1 MYKAS
6 ITKEKFNVLKK
17 NVEFINAIRLLRI
30 DSAIAMFESLMYRAL
45 QNDKKTDPKDDTSRD
60 KRDRLEIVQYYGA
73 VLYESIK
80 TMYQMKGQLEQ
91 LNEYKNHINDINYLF
106 DKEFNDPHS
115 FTTTILK
122 KIRNKLTFHFD
133 EDVIREAI
141 LNIDSSDKEVTIIE
155 GDSERNF
162 DVNYP
167 IIPTL
172 YFNYL
177 ISYVKGDSS
186 DEDKLRYIY
195 DQMNLIA
202 KKLQEFTGSIASE
215 LLKDKIH
222 LENTK

>member
-1 MYKAS
+1 MTN
-6 ITKEKFNVLKK
+6 IKK
-17 NVEFINAIRLLRI
+17 YI
-30 DSAIAMFESLMYRAL
+30 D
-45 QNDKKTDPKDDTSRD
+45 
-60 KRDRLEIVQYYGA
+60 
-73 VLYESIK
+73 
-80 TMYQMKGQLEQ
+80 
-91 LNEYKNHINDINYLF
+91 DINYLF

-155 GDSERNF
+155 GDSEKNL
-162 DVNYP
+162 DVNFP

-177 ISYVKGDSS
+177 ISYVKEDSS
-186 DEDKLRYIY
+186 DEEKFRYILV
-195 DQMNLIA
+195 QMNLIA
-202 KKLQEFTGSIASE
+202 KKLQEVTSSIAGE

-222 LENTK
+222 LENAK